1 MVGYMKVNKKQHL
14 SKQDGFKDGLP
25 VFIGYFP
32 IAMAFG
38 ILSRSTGL
46 TLYETLAFSFIVFA
60 GAAQFIAVGMIA
72 AGVGGLEI
80 VIATLFLNF
89 RHFLMSASLSSKTL
103 IQRKA
108 LRPVISFFVT
118 DESFSVASFAGG
130 QLTASYMIPMQLVGY
145 FGWGIGS
152 GVGFILGS
160 ILPPMLQ
167 KAMEIGLYV
176 MFVALL
182 VPEMK
187 KTNKAITLSVTAG
200 ILNTL
205 LRNLLH
211 MPQGW
216 SIVLTIVLVALLG
229 LIVYGEEDVRE
240 VVDLE

>member
-1 MVGYMKVNKKQHL
+1 MTQTNHQDHL
-14 SKQDGFKDGLP
+14 TKLDGIKDGLP

-46 TLYETLAFSFIVFA
+46 TLYETLGFSFIVFA

-72 AGVGGLEI
+72 AGVGGMEI

-89 RHFLMSASLSSKTL
+89 RHFLMSASLSAKTR
-103 IQRKA
+103 INHGA
-108 LRPVISFFVT
+108 LRPLISFFVT
-118 DESFSVASFAGG
+118 DESFSVASFAHGR
-130 QLTASYMIPMQLVGY
+130 LTENYMIPMQLMGY
-145 FGWGIGS
+145 FGWGIGT
-152 GVGFILGS
+152 GVGFVLGS
-160 ILPPMLQ
+160 VLPPMLQ

-187 KTNKAITLSVTAG
+187 KTNKAIVLSVAAG
-200 ILNTL
+200 LVNTV
-205 LRNLLH
+205 LRQVVG

-216 SIVLTIVLVALLG
+216 SIVVTIILIAFLG
-229 LIVYGEEDVRE
+229 VVIYKEGEG
-240 VVDLE
+240 VVDYE